1 MSGSRKKLNL
11 QSYSKVFI
19 LLGFMLV
26 LTAIAPD
33 SFPTVAN
40 LSNVLWSVSVVGIM
54 VSGSIFAILVGGIDL
69 SVGSMLAM
77 TGIIVVKMIRYFDY
91 SITGV
96 LLGMLLALLTGVLVG
111 VIHGVIITRYNV
123 PAFLVTFAT
132 QSIILGLSML
142 LTNNKIIGCLEP
154 KAFTVIGIGKLF
166 GLPLPIYVMA
176 VIAFIS
182 YFILNRTAIGRYV
195 YAVGGNPEAS
205 RISGISDKGI
215 IIMSYVFSG
224 VTAAIGGIVLAS
236 MTQQGMASTGK
247 GYETE
252 VITAAVIGGV
262 SLAGGEGRVQGAIF
276 GAVLVG
282 LLNNGMNLLNV
293 PSTHV
298 GLVKGLVII
307 AAVAVDILGRKEKQR
322 GVASLFKRK
331 KVIS

>member
-1 MSGSRKKLNL
+1 MNDKITNWKKYNKL
-11 QSYSKVFI
+11 FI
-19 LLGFMLV
+19 LLAFMLI
-26 LTAIAPD
+26 LTVIAPQ

-77 TGIIVVKMIRYFDY
+77 TGIILVRVIRYFNY
-91 SITGV
+91 SATGV
-96 LLGMLLALLTGVLVG
+96 ILGILLALMAGLLVG
-111 VIHGVIITRYNV
+111 LIHGIIITSFQV

-154 KAFTVIGIGKLF
+154 KAFTLIGMGKIF
-166 GLPLPIYVMA
+166 GIPVPIYIMA
-176 VIAFIS
+176 VIALLS
-182 YFILNRTAIGRYV
+182 CFILSKTEVGRYV
-195 YAVGGNPEAS
+195 YAVGGNAEAS
-205 RISGISDKGI
+205 RISGISDRGI
-215 IIMSYVFSG
+215 IILSYIFSSL
-224 VTAAIGGIVLAS
+224 TAVIGGIVLAS
-236 MTQQGMASTGK
+236 MTQQAMASTGK

-293 PSTHV
+293 PSTHA

-307 AAVAVDILGRKEKQR
+307 CAVAIDILGRKEKRQNFTF
-322 GVASLFKRK
+322 LFRRK